1 MSAGTGSDSVVR
13 EVRELRHSS
22 RLLVRA
28 LGLMQNRLEGI
39 ACTPAQCHVLMELGD
54 RGRLTTGE
62 LAELLQIDKSTASRT
77 LRPLLDQG
85 LLVARVDP
93 GDQRSKPLELSAA
106 GQERVQA
113 IHVAA
118 DAQVQGALDL
128 LSEEERGIV
137 LRGVS
142 LYERALHRA
151 KALAGVVVRPIEEH
165 DDPALAALLRSV
177 LGEFGAVGSGYASVD
192 RELTAMHAAYTRERC
207 VYFVAERDGEL
218 LAGAGIAPLEG
229 HASGEVCELRK
240 MHALPAARG
249 LGLGRMLLERCL
261 SAARAEGFELCYLET
276 LKHMHR
282 ARALYK
288 KLGFQALERPMGD
301 TGHFACDDW
310 YALEL

>member
-1 MSAGTGSDSVVR
+1 MKAETRATPVVR

-22 RLLVRA
+22 RLLVRV
-28 LGLMQNRLEGI
+28 LGVMQNGLEGV
-39 ACTPAQCHVLMELGD
+39 ACTPAQCHVLMELAD

-85 LLVARVDP
+85 LLTAQVDP

-106 GQERVQA
+106 GHERVGQ
-113 IHVAA
+113 IHLAA

-128 LSEEERGIV
+128 LTEEERGIV

-142 LYERALHRA
+142 LYERALHRS
-151 KALAGVVVRPIEEH
+151 KALAGVVVRPVEVRDE
-165 DDPALAALLRSV
+165 PGLAALLRSV
-177 LGEFGAVGSGYASVD
+177 LTEFGAVGSGYAIVD
-192 RELTAMHAAYTRERC
+192 PELTEMHRAYSGERS
-207 VYFVAERDGEL
+207 VYFVAEREGEL

-229 HASGEVCELRK
+229 HGSGEVCELRK
-240 MHALPAARG
+240 LHALPAARG
-249 LGLGRMLLERCL
+249 LGIGRQLLERCL
-261 SAARAEGFELCYLET
+261 SAAREEGFEVCYLET
-276 LKHMHR
+276 LKHLHR

-288 KLGFQALERPMGD
+288 KLGFKSLERPMGD

>member
-1 MSAGTGSDSVVR
+1 MNAEACSTPVVR

-22 RLLVRA
+22 RLLVRV

-39 ACTPAQCHVLMELGD
+39 ACTPAQCHVLMELAD

-62 LAELLQIDKSTASRT
+62 LAELLQVDKSTASRT
-77 LRPLLDQG
+77 LRPLLGQG
-85 LLVARVDP
+85 LLTAQVDP

-106 GQERVQA
+106 GQECVRS

-128 LSEEERGIV
+128 LTAEERGIV

-151 KALAGVVVRPIEEH
+151 KALSGVVVRPIEARDE
-165 DDPALAALLRSV
+165 PGLAALLRAV
-177 LGEFGAVGSGYASVD
+177 LTEFGAVGSGYAIVD
-192 RELTAMHAAYTRERC
+192 PELTEMHRAYSGKRC
-207 VYFVAERDGEL
+207 AYFVAERDGEL

-229 HASGEVCELRK
+229 HASGEICELRK
-240 MHALPAARG
+240 LHALPAARG

-261 SAARAEGFELCYLET
+261 SAAREQGFEVCYLET
-276 LKHMHR
+276 LKHLHR

-288 KLGFQALERPMGD
+288 KLGFQALERPLGD

-310 YALEL
+310 YALDL